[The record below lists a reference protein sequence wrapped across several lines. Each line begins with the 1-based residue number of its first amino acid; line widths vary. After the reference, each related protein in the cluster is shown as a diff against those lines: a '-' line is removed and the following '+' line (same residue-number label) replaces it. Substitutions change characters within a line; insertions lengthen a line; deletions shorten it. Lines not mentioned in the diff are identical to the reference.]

1 VDVWDL
7 VLVRDGTGT
16 ERGRA
21 ELRLSGYADENSCW
35 WSDQVSADADD
46 VALPALQL
54 TTSRRTPT
62 SAAAVASAR
71 EEAQRRS
78 VEADFT
84 AFVAENYRRLLQMA
98 DLLTGDHPDV
108 HPVIKSDDLT
118 TWVAIAA

>member
-1 VDVWDL
+1 M
-7 VLVRDGTGT
+7 
-16 ERGRA
+16 
-21 ELRLSGYADENSCW
+21 
-35 WSDQVSADADD
+35 SADADD